1 MNFSFNL
8 LQWYALNKR
17 DLPWRKTTNPYHIW
31 LSEIILQ
38 QTRVKQGLPYY
49 LMFVKAFPKVQD
61 LALADEDKVLKL
73 WQGLGYYSRARNL
86 HFSAKFILENYNGKF
101 PNNYEEILSLKGVG
115 LYTAAAISSFSF
127 QLPFAV
133 VDGNV
138 IRVLSRVFG
147 ITTPFDSTEGK
158 KQFQLLAKN
167 LLDKKNPA
175 EHNQAIMEFGALQC
189 IPKSP
194 KCESCPFN
202 NECVAFI
209 TNEVLNLP
217 IKSQK
222 TKVKDRYI
230 HFLVVNQKQQILL
243 GKRNSGIWQGLY
255 EFPFLEFKNNLSEDE
270 VFKSAEW
277 FGVFGKNKP
286 IISSISE
293 EYIHKLSHQ
302 KIHAKFWELEVES
315 LKFDGFQIVERSDLK
330 KYPVSALIQKYLVGY
345 NFE

>member
-17 DLPWRKTTNPYHIW
+17 DLPWRKTINPYYIW

-49 LMFVKAFPKVQD
+49 LKFVKAFPKVQD

-86 HFSAKFILENYNGKF
+86 HFSAKFILENHNGKF

-147 ITTPFDSTEGK
+147 IATPFDSTEGK
-158 KQFQLLAKN
+158 KQFQLLAQD

-189 IPKSP
+189 VPKSP

-202 NECVAFI
+202 NECIAFN
-209 TNEVLNLP
+209 TNEILNLP
-217 IKSQK
+217 IKSHK
-222 TKVKDRYI
+222 IKVKDRYLN
-230 HFLVVNQKQQILL
+230 FLVVNQKQQILL
-243 GKRNSGIWQGLY
+243 GKKNNGIWQGLY

-270 VFKSAEW
+270 VLKSAEW
-277 FGVFGKNKP
+277 LGVFGKSKP

-302 KIHAKFWELEVES
+302 KIHAKFWELELES

-330 KYPVSALIQKYLVGY
+330 KYPVSALIQKYLVAY